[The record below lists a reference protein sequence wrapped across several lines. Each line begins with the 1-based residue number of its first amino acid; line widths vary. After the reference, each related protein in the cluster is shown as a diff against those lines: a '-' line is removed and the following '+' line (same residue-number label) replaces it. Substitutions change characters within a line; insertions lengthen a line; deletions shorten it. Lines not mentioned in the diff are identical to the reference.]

1 MTNQEMR
8 ETICDIHCHILP
20 GIDDG
25 SRNWDMTLRMVQQ
38 SWDAGVRTM
47 IATPHYLPWHERLK
61 AETVL
66 SLAEE
71 ARKKIASELGI
82 GMTILAG
89 EELYF
94 HSGLM
99 EELEQGKALTMAGSR
114 YILLE
119 FAEDAPYSEIRMAVQ
134 RFQRS
139 PWKPILAHVERY
151 GALRKKQHLDEILTM
166 GAQLQSNAEE
176 MQRGIFDSTRRW
188 LRKCY
193 DARLIFYVGSDAH
206 DVTDRPPLS
215 EANLKWFRENVDTE
229 YRAQLL
235 GGRQFVKN

>member
-8 ETICDIHCHILP
+8 DSICDIHCHILP

-25 SRNWDMTLRMVQQ
+25 SRNWDMTLQMVQQ

-47 IATPHYLPWHERLK
+47 IATPHYLPWRERLRG
-61 AETVL
+61 ETVL
-66 SLAEE
+66 SLVEE
-71 ARKKIASELGI
+71 ARKKVASELGI
-82 GMTILAG
+82 EMTILPG
-89 EELYF
+89 EELYY
-94 HSGLM
+94 HSGLL

-114 YILLE
+114 YVMLE

-139 PWKPILAHVERY
+139 PWKPILAHIERY
-151 GALRKKQHLDEILTM
+151 GALRKKQHLEEILTM
-166 GAQLQSNAEE
+166 NAQLQSNAEE
-176 MQRGIFDSTRRW
+176 MQRGLFDSTKRW

-193 DARLIFYVGSDAH
+193 DARYISYIGSDAH

-215 EANLKWFRENVDTE
+215 EENLKWFRENIDKE
-229 YRAQLL
+229 YRTQLL
-235 GGRQFVKN
+235 GGGQFVNN